1 MKQSEGSKQNLAVKN
16 RVNKFSCLFLKLSNK
31 KQLFFKENQ
40 EDLMDLIHER
50 EILEEK
56 LLDYEQINRNLI
68 NKQKQLTINHESII
82 NNINKQYKRIEIHR

>member
-1 MKQSEGSKQNLAVKN
+1 
-16 RVNKFSCLFLKLSNK
+16 
-31 KQLFFKENQ
+31 
-40 EDLMDLIHER
+40 MDLIHER

>member
-1 MKQSEGSKQNLAVKN
+1 LKQSEGSKQNLAVKN